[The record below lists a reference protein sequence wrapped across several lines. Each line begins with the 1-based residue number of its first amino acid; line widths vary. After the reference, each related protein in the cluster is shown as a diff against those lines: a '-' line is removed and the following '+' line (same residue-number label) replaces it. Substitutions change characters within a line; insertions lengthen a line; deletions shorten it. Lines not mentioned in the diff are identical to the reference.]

1 VDCRNAVFIM
11 TSNIGS
17 RHLIEGITDGEIPES
32 VRESVLSDL
41 RAHFRPEFLNRI
53 DDTVLFRP
61 LGLEQ
66 IAQIVELLLTS
77 LNKRLA
83 DRRIVI
89 TLDDKAR
96 EWVAERGYDPVY
108 GARPLRRFLQKEIE
122 TPLAKAL
129 LRGEVRDGQFVTFT
143 RAGDALKLVAPETA
157 PTPSKAG
164 KAKK

>member
-1 VDCRNAVFIM
+1 M

-89 TLDDKAR
+89 ALDDKAR

-129 LRGEVRDGQFVTFT
+129 LRGEVRDGQLVTFA
-143 RAGDALKLVAPETA
+143 RAGDALTLIAPATA
-157 PTPSKAG
+157 PTPTKAG